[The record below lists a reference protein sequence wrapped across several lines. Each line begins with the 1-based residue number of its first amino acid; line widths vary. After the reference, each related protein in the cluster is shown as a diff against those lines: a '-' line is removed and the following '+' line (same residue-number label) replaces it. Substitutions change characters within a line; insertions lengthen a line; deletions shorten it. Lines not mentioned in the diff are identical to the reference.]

1 MFLVCRKVL
10 YICIMYVYDL
20 DMRVMWDPQKARLN
34 HKKHGF
40 ASLMPRRCSLI
51 PTHLQERMMKLGASN
66 GSYPGGRIHLAGLL
80 SLSTP
85 IAVRQSG

>member
-20 DMRVMWDPQKARLN
+20 DMRVMWDPQKAKLN

-51 PTHLQERMMKLGASN
+51 PTHLQERMMNSGQATV
-66 GSYPGGRIHLAGLL
+66 RIRGDGFIWPDCCRCLL
-80 SLSTP
+80 PS
-85 IAVRQSG
+85 R